1 MKRIILAVTATAFLL
16 PVSAFAALVAYEYQG
31 TSEDG
36 VWTVSGSMVFDED
49 DLVAG
54 EELID
59 KIVSWEFNWT
69 NGSET
74 ISTSSEVS
82 SIIGGDD
89 PNGPPRPTFMID
101 ETRTIIAFQFEND
114 SGPER
119 YPLIGFEF
127 NGSRFNISVAPNA
140 CCLQGDGFFSGPET
154 IVEFVGVDIKPGGG
168 ENCNAVIP
176 VAVLGSETFD
186 ATQIDLST
194 LTFAGASAREK
205 GNGALSCNASDVNS
219 DGYIDLICQYQNVTA
234 EGAILGAL
242 YDGTAIQGSDVYCV
256 TP

>member
-1 MKRIILAVTATAFLL
+1 MKRIVLAATVTAFLL
-16 PVSAFAALVAYEYQG
+16 PVSAFAALVAYEYEG
-31 TSEDG
+31 TSDDG
-36 VWTVSGSMVFDED
+36 AWAVSGSIVFDEG
-49 DLVAG
+49 DLVAD

-69 NGSET
+69 NGLET

-82 SIIGGDD
+82 SIIGGGD
-89 PNGPPRPTFMID
+89 PNGPPLPTFIID
-101 ETRTIIAFQFEND
+101 ETHTIIAFQFEND
-114 SGPER
+114 SGPNR

-127 NGSRFNISVAPNA
+127 NGARFSISVVPNE
-140 CCLQGDGFFSGPET
+140 CCEQGNGSFSGPET
-154 IVEFVGVDIKPGGG
+154 IVEFVDVDIKPGGG

-176 VAVLGSETFD
+176 VAVLGSATFD
-186 ATQIDLST
+186 ATEIDLST

-219 DGYIDLICQYQNVTA
+219 DGFVDLVCQYQNVTA
-234 EGAILGAL
+234 EGAILGTL
-242 YDGTAIQGSDVYCV
+242 NDGTAIQGSDVYCV